1 MTDIP
6 SVEFLE
12 ASGFILKQY
21 PDGKYWLLM
30 KHDELFIQLNENR
43 TQITLY
49 NEGWVEDRL
58 TQIELINTIQQFK
71 AP

>member
-12 ASGFILKQY
+12 ANGFILKPY
-21 PDGKYWLLM
+21 PDGNYWLLM
-30 KHDELFIQLNENR
+30 KHNEVFIQLDESR

-58 TQIELINTIQQFK
+58 TQVELINTIQQFK
-71 AP
+71 AQ